1 MFLKT
6 CTWPSRPVDVWRPT
20 FLVVLE
26 WMEAICRPT
35 RRQRRC
41 GMYMLWTILDLAEG
55 HWWTVMAM
63 HVYECTCQKNCY
75 TFVFV
80 YVIPIVKLRG
90 AQRSTFRL
98 QLAKR
103 ETDLHLLKTP
113 TRGDSQ
119 SSVPLRILRI
129 LRLRKYLV
137 IFLVCYNKYL
147 GSDPNRS
154 SFIDCNNPLHRPSEL
169 SILD

>member
-63 HVYECTCQKNCY
+63 YVYECTCQKNCY

-90 AQRSTFRL
+90 AQRSTFRF
-98 QLAKR
+98 QLATR
-103 ETDLHLLKTP
+103 DTDRFIFRPAATLRALFHLDLEYL
-113 TRGDSQ
+113 DS
-119 SSVPLRILRI
+119 V
-129 LRLRKYLV
+129 KYLE
-137 IFLVCYNKYL
+137 IFLVCHNKYL

-154 SFIDCNNPLHRPSEL
+154 SFIDCNNPLDHPLEL
-169 SILD
+169 SIID